1 MMIDRNRYANLAE
14 ALADVTDIGKV
25 VRAVVR
31 ETAIREMMAETGE
44 SREAVTTV
52 ADAAVSMDEEAVLD
66 LMDGEPTT
74 LSRALARYVEELET
88 RDELQPRDRIVGELD
103 TLIRYPWPGVKR
115 AGAAQ
120 TLEVREPDD
129 EHLEIWIGG
138 RKVAGA
144 NYDNHGWSGM
154 AAVLDTARAV
164 YEAATGAAPAE
175 DELARFRDDVAVTL
189 RRMLEPL
196 TLAANIG
203 VATAEIEN
211 LAKDRFFPD
220 R

>member
-74 LSRALARYVEELET
+74 LSRALARYV
-88 RDELQPRDRIVGELD
+88 
-103 TLIRYPWPGVKR
+103 
-115 AGAAQ
+115 
-120 TLEVREPDD
+120 
-129 EHLEIWIGG
+129 
-138 RKVAGA
+138 
-144 NYDNHGWSGM
+144 
-154 AAVLDTARAV
+154 
-164 YEAATGAAPAE
+164 
-175 DELARFRDDVAVTL
+175 
-189 RRMLEPL
+189 
-196 TLAANIG
+196 
-203 VATAEIEN
+203 
-211 LAKDRFFPD
+211 
-220 R
+220 

>member
-66 LMDGEPTT
+66 LMDGQPTT
-74 LSRALARYVEELET
+74 IGRALARYIDELEK

-103 TLIRYPWPGVKR
+103 TLIRYPWPGV
-115 AGAAQ
+115 
-120 TLEVREPDD
+120 
-129 EHLEIWIGG
+129 
-138 RKVAGA
+138 
-144 NYDNHGWSGM
+144 
-154 AAVLDTARAV
+154 
-164 YEAATGAAPAE
+164 APAE
-175 DELARFRDDVAVTL
+175 DELARFRNDVAVTL
-189 RRMLEPL
+189 RRKLQAGLVSPAVDEVV
-196 TLAANIG
+196 T
-203 VATAEIEN
+203 EIEA